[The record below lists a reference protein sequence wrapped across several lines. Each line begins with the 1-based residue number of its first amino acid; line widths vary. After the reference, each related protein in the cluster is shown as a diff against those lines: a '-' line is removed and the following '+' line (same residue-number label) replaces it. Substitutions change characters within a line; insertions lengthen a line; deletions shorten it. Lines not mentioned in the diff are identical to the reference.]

1 MAAYEHKG
9 TADTLRH
16 VARARRRGWIQEDY
30 PEGNGIKLTRY
41 RRVQLPSGVFTGPAG
56 AAFVERR
63 TIYLVYF
70 ENVIVAYRLREDL
83 SPTVRAPRARFM
95 TRTKA
100 FDYLEEYGADID
112 DGKPSDVDPGDS

>member
-1 MAAYEHKG
+1 MAGYEHKG
-9 TADTLRH
+9 AADTLRH

-30 PEGNGIKLTRY
+30 PEGSGIKLTRY
-41 RRVQLPSGVFTGPAG
+41 RRVQLPPGMLTGPAG

-83 SPTVRAPRARFM
+83 SPTVRAPKSVFM

-100 FDYLEEYGADID
+100 LDYLEEYGVDTD
-112 DGKPSDVDPGDS
+112 DGASSDTGTGGL